1 MGLCATIALAEPR
14 LAGKAQLPTAIRITG
29 AVDVFQ
35 TLRIPWINCVSGR
48 SDFGRPR
55 GAKPSGAS
63 PIAVTPRYGWLVCT
77 ARRRSPGIANRLK
90 SVLNGEQAP
99 EPRSFTGYWA
109 SFAFRTVVISL
120 IVGIAIGL
128 IGGTPSAWRT
138 C

>member
-1 MGLCATIALAEPR
+1 MVLSQVGRRQLRSRRDMGGSCV
-14 LAGKAQLPTAIRITG
+14 QHVG
-29 AVDVFQ
+29 AV
-35 TLRIPWINCVSGR
+35 
-48 SDFGRPR
+48 
-55 GAKPSGAS
+55 
-63 PIAVTPRYGWLVCT
+63 
-77 ARRRSPGIANRLK
+77 PGIANRLK